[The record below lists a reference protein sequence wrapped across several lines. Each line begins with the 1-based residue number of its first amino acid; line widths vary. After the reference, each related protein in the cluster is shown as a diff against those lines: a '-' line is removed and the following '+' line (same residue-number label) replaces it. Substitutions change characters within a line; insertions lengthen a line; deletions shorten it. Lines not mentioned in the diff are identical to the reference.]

1 MQIIGYVRRSTD
13 KQEMSLD
20 QQRAKLEEFAASKG
34 WKLVQV
40 FSDDALSG
48 SDMKRPGLDA
58 MMQFAR
64 QSTDIHAVIAWE
76 RNRLARPKDP
86 MDGMILER
94 DLLASGKKVVYVA
107 TGQEA
112 GTSFASGLISY
123 VEHHQSGDYLR
134 KLSRDTMRGHI
145 HRAERGLWSGGPIPF
160 GYDRLI
166 LSADGSPRRIV
177 RDLPDRSQQVI
188 DVKTGDTV
196 EHVNDGHRYSK
207 QDFELCSLTPS
218 DPIRVQ
224 GVQKMFADY
233 AAGFPIRSLRDD
245 LNRCGIRT
253 GRGRTF
259 TAATIHAMLG
269 NQSYVGDCVYNK
281 RTESKWH
288 RHTSAGSIERQDEG
302 LEDRPQADWIIKSD
316 AWPALIDR
324 ETFAKVQQRRN
335 ESREK
340 HCHVSGP
347 AIRSEYILTHVAVCG
362 VCGSRLTGQTTTSGK
377 GYRTRYYICSCHHRG
392 DHELCPKRYKVP
404 AILLEDHI
412 IGLIKD
418 DLGRLRDGDKLHQY
432 IAEEMRR
439 IRGSQ
444 CNAREQL
451 QRRLAELDQAV
462 AKLRDHLKALDPVT
476 AAGLGMY
483 DEARA
488 LMEER
493 VTVGKDLGELPPALP
508 SLPAAAE
515 LRRNADRAF
524 DELDKVL
531 AGGTI
536 EQRRE
541 LIGLYVQKIKA
552 DPDTNSVQISLF
564 PALFSRVVAGGGF
577 EPPTSGL

>member
-1 MQIIGYVRRSTD
+1 
-13 KQEMSLD
+13 
-20 QQRAKLEEFAASKG
+20 
-34 WKLVQV
+34 
-40 FSDDALSG
+40 
-48 SDMKRPGLDA
+48 
-58 MMQFAR
+58 
-64 QSTDIHAVIAWE
+64 
-76 RNRLARPKDP
+76 
-86 MDGMILER
+86 
-94 DLLASGKKVVYVA
+94 
-107 TGQEA
+107 
-112 GTSFASGLISY
+112 
-123 VEHHQSGDYLR
+123 
-134 KLSRDTMRGHI
+134 MRGHI

-166 LSADGSPRRIV
+166 LSADGSPKRIV
-177 RDLPDRSQQVI
+177 RDLPDRSQRII
-188 DVKTGDTV
+188 DAKTNEAI
-196 EHVNDGHRYSK
+196 EHVNDAHRYSK
-207 QDFELCSLTPS
+207 QDFELCSLIPS

-224 GVQKMFADY
+224 AVQKMFADY
-233 AAGFPIRSLRDD
+233 AAGSPIRLLRDE

-259 TAATIHAMLG
+259 TAATIHAMLE
-269 NQSYVGDCVYNK
+269 NQAYIGDCVYNK

-302 LEDRPQADWIIKSD
+302 LEDRPQADWITTPN

-324 ETFAKVQQRRN
+324 DTFAKVQQRRK

-347 AIRSEYILTHVAVCG
+347 AIRSEYILTHVAICG

-392 DHELCPKRYKVP
+392 DHKLCPKRYKVP
-404 AILLEDHI
+404 AVLLEDHI

-418 DLGRLRDGDKLHQY
+418 DLGRLRDDEKLHQY
-432 IAEEMRR
+432 IAEELGRL
-439 IRGSQ
+439 RGSQ

-451 QRRLAELDQAV
+451 QRRLAELDQTA
-462 AKLRDHLKALDPVT
+462 AKLRDHLKALDPAT
-476 AAGLGMY
+476 AAGLGIY
-483 DEARA
+483 DEAKA

-493 VTVGKDLGELPPALP
+493 AIVEKDLGELAPASP
-508 SLPAAAE
+508 ALPAAAE

-564 PALFSRVVAGGGF
+564 SALFSRVVAGACLDPACAMIGSLF
-577 EPPTSGL
+577 RTIALAA